1 MCSHRCWNFSHLMPP
16 THLCLA
22 SIFPFISNLTKHSLQ
37 SPLRTF
43 FQIRVRPSKMPSVGT
58 SLFMLNLCLLLKCLQ
73 IVSSLDHPD
82 TLLSLP
88 SYFSSCLFSLFCLL
102 FFFLE
107 SPIPVQPLT
116 LRMEKGYKDTRDFA
130 STALR
135 KSYPETQNQWWDVRS
150 WSHRQHVLP
159 VKIIFPFSTAHSK
172 CPSVISVQQ
181 D

>member
-1 MCSHRCWNFSHLMPP
+1 MCSHWCWNFSHLMPP

-22 SIFPFISNLTKHSLQ
+22 SLFPFISNLTKHSLQ

-73 IVSSLDHPD
+73 IVSSLDHPLCCPCPL
-82 TLLSLP
+82 TSLVV
-88 SYFSSCLFSLFCLL
+88 FSVCFVC
-102 FFFLE
+102 FFFFFE
-107 SPIPVQPLT
+107 SPIPLQPLT

-135 KSYPETQNQWWDVRS
+135 KSYPEMQNQWWDVRS